1 MGTKLIPSYA
11 QVLSFRPEHFNPVPL
26 AESERVKVLLVCLE
40 PGQFIPVHQPGVDLA
55 LVVLEGQGQ
64 IVAGNREESI
74 GPGAI
79 AFAPAGETR
88 GLKAETRLIAL
99 HIVAP
104 PPTEADH
111 AEVMAGLQRG
121 GWKPDE

>member
-1 MGTKLIPSYA
+1 MAILMTAYDQRA
-11 QVLSFRPEHFNPVPL
+11 TFRSEHFNPVPL

-99 HIVAP
+99 HVVAP

-111 AEVMAGLQRG
+111 AEVMTGLQRG
-121 GWKPDE
+121 DWKPDE